1 MTLNI
6 EGMRPALLDR
16 PISLRIEELLK
27 FRHVFRNIYKSPLV
41 PAKVEFA
48 NQAAHDLAEDFT
60 VCHERFLGFLQ
71 TLIVELDANE

>member
-6 EGMRPALLDR
+6 EGIRPALIDF

-27 FRHVFRNIYKSPLV
+27 FRHVYRNIYKSPLL

-48 NQAAHDLAEDFT
+48 NQAAINLATDFKAH
-60 VCHERFLGFLQ
+60 HERFLDFLQ
-71 TLIVELDANE
+71 DMIRELDADS